1 MPDRLRSEA
10 KARWRDW
17 IGPLVA
23 AIVIGLVA
31 ILGYRVVNEYR
42 WEDIRQAVA
51 AVSWETIGRG
61 ATFAFA
67 SYFCLTWS
75 DWLALRCID
84 RPLAWRQAALV
95 SFCSLSIGH
104 NVGFA
109 GLSSGA
115 VRYRFYARWGLGF
128 EDVAKLVIYCGIT
141 VAMGLVTVAGLS
153 LVLNPAVVARLAD
166 VGHTGVRIAGLVL
179 LLLPAAYIGLTRFRS
194 AVSLFGRTVRL
205 PSAWLATGQVA
216 VGTVNYLCVAA
227 CLHQLLG
234 GADTIGYLDV
244 TAAYVLAHTGMIASH
259 VPGGLGVLEGIILSL
274 LPGASVLAALLMFRV
289 VYFLAPLVLGLA
301 LLGLSE
307 IVLKP
312 RQERPSREPANASL
326 QKP

>member
-1 MPDRLRSEA
+1 MA
-10 KARWRDW
+10 
-17 IGPLVA
+17 VV
-23 AIVIGLVA
+23 VIGLVA
-31 ILGYRVVNEYR
+31 ILSYRVVNEYR

-51 AVSWETIGRG
+51 AVSWETIARG
-61 ATFAFA
+61 ATFAAA

-104 NVGFA
+104 NLGFA

-115 VRYRFYARWGLGF
+115 VRYRFYARWGLAL
-128 EDVAKLVIYCGIT
+128 EDVARLVIYCGIT
-141 VAMGLVTVAGLS
+141 VAMGLVAVAGLS

-166 VGHTGVRIAGLVL
+166 VGHTVVRIAGLAV
-179 LLLPAAYIGLTRFRS
+179 LLLPAAYICLTHCRS

-205 PSAWLATGQVA
+205 PSVWLAAGQVG
-216 VGTVNYLCVAA
+216 VGTMNYLCVAA

-234 GADTIGYLDV
+234 GSDTIGYLDV
-244 TAAYVLAHTGMIASH
+244 AAAYVLAHTGMIASH
-259 VPGGLGVLEGIILSL
+259 VPGGLGVLESIVLSL

-312 RQERPSREPANASL
+312 RQEWPARETANTSL
-326 QKP
+326 QKS